1 MIRVYARTKQQAW
14 RLEALHAA
22 RRKQVRQ
29 DYAGRQLREVKDA
42 PRWKPP
48 LAKKVLQFV
57 IVGKRTVA
65 ETRRF
70 HVMDCRNDRQ
80 YEVEIYATGNW
91 DHEIGEFL
99 ENFRPVKKAK

>member
-1 MIRVYARTKQQAW
+1 MREPQLAVLRELDRRIEQLIRHLT
-14 RLEALHAA
+14 
-22 RRKQVRQ
+22 
-29 DYAGRQLREVKDA
+29 YAGRQLREVKDA

-70 HVMDCRNDRQ
+70 LVMDCRNDRQ